1 MPDMTPTH
9 RNHDMTDKLRE
20 ELQLLIDTR
29 FSVDTDELQAMLDN
43 HPALA
48 AKPVAALAEKVVTC
62 SWCGSDEQ
70 SSIDGAC
77 GCCGTEPI
85 CAAPQPAP
93 DGEQCARCCGN
104 GEIVTDWDEYLRP
117 PEGAEG
123 DHATMDCP
131 DCDGTGAAPQ
141 PAPEDGL
148 TRAQVGA
155 MLDAKR
161 HDREAL
167 VEVIREAWQ
176 SHEAALRAVL
186 AERDALQGQLNDLRN
201 GWANSVKAHADA
213 LAERDA
219 LDAIASKLQHD
230 HDMMALANG
239 KLEAERDAAFA
250 AGQESMRE
258 RSLAEIALMRE
269 DCHPPRTPLV
279 AAVPIWLDVAALRIR
294 QLPIKPRPE

>member
-1 MPDMTPTH
+1 
-9 RNHDMTDKLRE
+9 MTDKLRDALE
-20 ELQLLIDTR
+20 KLH
-29 FSVDTDELQAMLDN
+29 QAVCGETGFAAAVRQESGKAYPW
-43 HPALA
+43 PALDIA
-48 AKPVAALAEKVVTC
+48 DDLARAALA
-62 SWCGSDEQ
+62 
-70 SSIDGAC
+70 
-77 GCCGTEPI
+77 
-85 CAAPQPAP
+85 
-93 DGEQCARCCGN
+93 
-104 GEIVTDWDEYLRP
+104 
-117 PEGAEG
+117 
-123 DHATMDCP
+123 
-131 DCDGTGAAPQ
+131 AAPQ

-294 QLPIKPRPE
+294 QLPIKPCPE